1 MPPQGQCNCGAISVF
16 IKNDEAVKST
26 GTYCHCIP
34 CRRQSGALGT
44 YVTVISDEDVEVTGT
59 PKAYQ
64 DTATD
69 SGVTMQRWFCPN
81 CGSPIMSTTPRAPGV
96 KFIKMGLFDEIQRP
110 VAEVYC
116 KNKSDWEGS
125 VEGCVSKDRS

>member
-81 CGSPIMSTTPRAPGV
+81 CGRCVNIFHSLFECASGPFASHVTSPERG
-96 KFIKMGLFDEIQRP
+96 
-110 VAEVYC
+110 
-116 KNKSDWEGS
+116 
-125 VEGCVSKDRS
+125 